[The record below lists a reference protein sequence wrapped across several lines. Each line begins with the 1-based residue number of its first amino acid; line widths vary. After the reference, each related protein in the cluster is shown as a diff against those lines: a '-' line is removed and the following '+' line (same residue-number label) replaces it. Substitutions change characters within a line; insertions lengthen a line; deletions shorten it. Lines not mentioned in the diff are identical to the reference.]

1 MANKYVGA
9 AKFIKNLITGNK
21 VSKTIDSVKPGTK
34 FKGTPTYQK
43 DIIKAR
49 SKVMKSFQPINE
61 GIANQT
67 KQLRQ
72 TLQGMRGERITQS
85 GISKGKDVTPG
96 IYEPKKK
103 IEKKG
108 VVDKTVTSKKVKKAI
123 SDIKGKNFNKG
134 GRVGFKRGTGL
145 MPKKKSNVDKIK
157 KTFGPKNKLGMQSVI
172 YGLDKNPKITKA
184 DPKAKFIAAANK
196 KKKKVI

>member
-49 SKVMKSFQPINE
+49 SEVQKKFKPINE

-67 KQLRQ
+67 KQLRK

-103 IEKKG
+103 IEKK
-108 VVDKTVTSKKVKKAI
+108 A
-123 SDIKGKNFNKG
+123 KG
-134 GRVGFKRGTGL
+134 GRIGYKRGTGL
-145 MPKKKSNVDKIK
+145 MPKKKSNIDKIK

>member
-1 MANKYVGA
+1 VQQNLLK
-9 AKFIKNLITGNK
+9 ILITGNK

-49 SKVMKSFQPINE
+49 SEVQKKFKPINE

-72 TLQGMRGERITQS
+72 TLQKVRGEKVTPS
-85 GISKGKDVTPG
+85 GISKGKDVGPG
-96 IYEPKKK
+96 IYT
-103 IEKKG
+103 EKK
-108 VVDKTVTSKKVKKAI
+108 A
-123 SDIKGKNFNKG
+123 KG
-134 GRVGFKRGTGL
+134 GRVGLKRGT
-145 MPKKKSNVDKIK
+145 PKRQTNIQKIK
-157 KTFGPKNKLGMQSVI
+157 KTFGPKSLGMQSVI
-172 YGLDKNPKITKA
+172 YGLDKNKNVTAA

-196 KKKKVI
+196 KKKKKVI